1 MMQQNHNDTAEGVLS
16 HGAVSADIQPD
27 SGQGMIPSVSV
38 DRILAHRQAGMTA
51 LENAM
56 QLLSEAKAQFSA
68 AGCSHAGGMSFPRL
82 MENALYH
89 CGDKSRWQKIILRD
103 VDREIWQKLMHDS
116 GMLTLMNTDQIDA
129 WNKSLYS
136 DDMPEATLENVL
148 ASFRQLHASSASMF
162 EQGIVSLFE
171 KLSWDYKTNNVRKFG
186 KKIIINTLV
195 DVTRWGVSAHQ
206 RGITHLDDL
215 NKAFCWLD
223 NKPVPDFR
231 DGAGCRFRDFVH
243 THQLNGEDFTSAYF
257 SLRYFKKG
265 SGHITFQRMD
275 LVEKMNDIL
284 ASHYPDAL
292 PPA

>member
-16 HGAVSADIQPD
+16 HGALSADIQPD
-27 SGQGMIPSVSV
+27 SGQGMIPSISV
-38 DRILAHRQAGMTA
+38 DRILAHRQAGMKA

-56 QLLSEAKAQFSA
+56 QLLAEAKVQFSA

-82 MENALYH
+82 MESALYH
-89 CGDKSRWQKIILRD
+89 SGDKSRWQKIILRD

-116 GMLTLMNTDQIDA
+116 GILTLMNTDQIDA
-129 WNKSLYS
+129 WHTSLYS

-148 ASFRQLHASSASMF
+148 ASFRQLHDSSASMF

-186 KKIIINTLV
+186 KKIIINTVV

-206 RGITHLDDL
+206 RGITRLDDL

-223 NKPVPDFR
+223 SKPVPDFR
-231 DGAGCRFRDFVH
+231 DGAGCRFRDFVL
-243 THQLNGEDFTSAYF
+243 THQLNGKDFTSDYF

-265 SGHITFQRMD
+265 SGHINFLRMD